1 MDTELAP
8 PRLNVRAAPKRL
20 SLSGDEHLAQLV
32 RRGHEAAFAALYER
46 YYQRLYRYCRSMLH
60 NDADAQ
66 DALQSTFA
74 GAFSALS
81 QGRRDAPMRPWLY
94 RIAYNES
101 VSVMRRRRPEVAL
114 TEAHEMSGVS
124 TEELVAGRVRLALL
138 VADLRELTERQRG
151 ALVMRELS
159 GLSHEEIATVFDISV
174 GAAKQT
180 IFEARRSLAE
190 FAEGRVMA
198 CDEVCRAVSDGNGRV
213 LRGRKLRSHLR
224 ECGSCAAF
232 AAAIPSRSRDLRA
245 IAPPLSAVAAA
256 GLLRRSLAAGSGHS
270 AGGGGAAATGS
281 GAATASTGAGSGAAT
296 AGGAGSGAVGTGAVA
311 TTAVGSGSATVA
323 AGAVTKAAG
332 LALVAKAAVGVAVV
346 ATAATGAAGL
356 VDHFD
361 SSSSRGMASAKALRQ
376 SGHNAGS
383 APHSSAQAGTGHLAT
398 AATAAAA
405 AGRTSGRTGARHRAR
420 GHRAAHAHGSVASA
434 NASAQAHGNSREA
447 TKPQGA
453 ANGVAKSKPQGAA
466 NGVAKTKSPSA
477 PAGKS
482 VEHSTSNGHS
492 AAGAG
497 QSGQASSTHA
507 TNAHR
512 ASKSTTSSHPTTSRP
527 STTHPAHQPAKG
539 SAGGRGGGSSQARP
553 PAAAGSSAA
562 GNSQSK

>member
-1 MDTELAP
+1 MWTMETDLAS
-8 PRLNVRAAPKRL
+8 PRVTVRAAPKRL
-20 SLSGDEHLAQLV
+20 SRSADEHLARLI
-32 RRGHEAAFAALYER
+32 RRGNEAAFAALYER

-94 RIAYNES
+94 RIAYNEA
-101 VSVMRRRRPEVAL
+101 VSVLRRRRPEVAL
-114 TEAHEMSGVS
+114 TEAHETPGAS
-124 TEELVAGRVRLALL
+124 TEELVAGRARLGLL

-159 GLSHEEIATVFDISV
+159 GLSHEEIGTVFAISV

-190 FAEGRVMA
+190 FAEGRAMA
-198 CDEVCRAVSDGNGRV
+198 CDDVCRAVSDGNGRV
-213 LRGRKLRSHLR
+213 LRGRKLRAHLR

-270 AGGGGAAATGS
+270 AGGGGAAASGS

-296 AGGAGSGAVGTGAVA
+296 AGGAGTGAVGAS
-311 TTAVGSGSATVA
+311 AVGSGSATVA

-332 LALVAKAAVGVAVV
+332 LAVVAKAAVGVAVV
-346 ATAATGAAGL
+346 ATAAAGL
-356 VDHFD
+356 AGAVNHFG
-361 SSSSRGMASAKALRQ
+361 SSSSRGVATARALHQ
-376 SGHNAGS
+376 SGHNPGS
-383 APHSSAQAGTGHLAT
+383 AAQRTAPAGTGHP

-405 AGRTSGRTGARHRAR
+405 AGRTSARAAARHRR
-420 GHRAAHAHGSVASA
+420 KSHRAVHAHGSAASG
-434 NASAQAHGNSREA
+434 NASAQAQGNSQGA
-447 TKPQGA
+447 TKSQGA
-453 ANGVAKSKPQGAA
+453 RNGAASAKSPRPSGGNSAANVHSSSNGQSSSGAA
-466 NGVAKTKSPSA
+466 RSS
-477 PAGKS
+477 
-482 VEHSTSNGHS
+482 
-492 AAGAG
+492 
-497 QSGQASSTHA
+497 QASSKPTANPHRSA
-507 TNAHR
+507 T
-512 ASKSTTSSHPTTSRP
+512 STASSHPTTSRSSAAHRHPNHSASSGGAGP
-527 STTHPAHQPAKG
+527 SQPAHPAPAG
-539 SAGGRGGGSSQARP
+539 PSP
-553 PAAAGSSAA
+553 A